1 MRFRFFDPRKTA
13 WLGTSIVLC
22 WIAMYLRPGADL
34 WAVVIVA
41 SLPWTAYW
49 LATDAKLRE
58 QIADDPQWLLIY
70 MGVSAAMVVGAAF
83 LCRGLVAVAVYAAD
97 HVGQAVAG

>member
-1 MRFRFFDPRKTA
+1 MRLGFFNLRKTA

-22 WIAMYLRPGADL
+22 LLAMYWRSGSDL
-34 WAVVIVA
+34 WALVIVA

-58 QIADDPQWLLIY
+58 QVADDPQWLLIY
-70 MGVSAAMVVGAAF
+70 FAVSALMVASVAF
-83 LCRGLVAVAVYAAD
+83 ACRGMLAAVVYAATQ
-97 HVGQAVAG
+97 VGRTTPG